1 MPLKPLSSFSRTT
14 GNGRII
20 DIEREEREGGE
31 GKGEGE
37 RGREGGR
44 AREVEEGREGK
55 GEPRVLIQRG
65 ARRTVHFC
73 CAAGFFFKTTLT
85 L

>member
-1 MPLKPLSSFSRTT
+1 MKPLSSFSRTA

-20 DIEREEREGGE
+20 DREREEREGGRGRE

-37 RGREGGR
+37 RGREGGK
-44 AREVEEGREGK
+44 AREGEEGREGK

-73 CAAGFFFKTTLT
+73 CAAGFFF
-85 L
+85 